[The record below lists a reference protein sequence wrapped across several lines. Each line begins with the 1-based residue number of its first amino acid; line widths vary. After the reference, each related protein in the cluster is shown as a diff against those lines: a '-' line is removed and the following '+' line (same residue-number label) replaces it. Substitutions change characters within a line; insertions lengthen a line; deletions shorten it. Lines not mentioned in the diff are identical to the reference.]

1 MKYYQTFDDFIAD
14 MNLLFDNFIKFRG
27 TRKSLS
33 TISDLSLLQNEYLM
47 LNLPHLEHKMHK
59 ICEGVRQRFDKFV
72 EKARTRVSA
81 YSE

>member
-33 TISDLSLLQNEYLM
+33 TIFNFSRLQK
-47 LNLPHLEHKMHK
+47 PQFIH
-59 ICEGVRQRFDKFV
+59 I
-72 EKARTRVSA
+72 
-81 YSE
+81 

>member
-33 TISDLSLLQNEYLM
+33 AISNFYQLQK
-47 LNLPHLEHKMHK
+47 P
-59 ICEGVRQRFDKFV
+59 QFV
-72 EKARTRVSA
+72 LI
-81 YSE
+81 

>member
-27 TRKSLS
+27 TCKSLPTFS
-33 TISDLSLLQNEYLM
+33 ALISITH
-47 LNLPHLEHKMHK
+47 PHLTPPHVEHKMHK